1 MSSTQQHRLRPVPK
15 QQTEQ
20 YAISNPYGLCQ
31 TPDVYRE
38 IMANYPP
45 LRDDMS
51 FQRLFEYLFLG
62 PARFDNSDRII
73 VDSHTLAR
81 IEGKLKEWMAGNYNS
96 EAFMVRFRDVT
107 GINLKWSEHLPPI
120 KLKKGEQKRTI
131 GPPRARVILELGIP
145 EDLLARINKGI
156 YESNNLVYF
165 PSGLKRTSERLEARY
180 ARTLA
185 DAAQAG
191 RLNFRCEE
199 QRMIAGMLHA
209 VPASKYVSV
218 VNTYKNEAY
227 TRLDGLCGI
236 IGDKRRHSE
245 GKPRQRRILNCI
257 VSDPKPPYHR
267 VNNSYRLFS
276 SGLTVIDRRV
286 RQALTPTWVELD
298 LRAAHAAI
306 ASVLWDIFP
315 LWEKLNNGVSL
326 WSYLLDFLG
335 VESELWPRVKPC
347 VKTAFYAMLYGM
359 EKNAIDYVFWK
370 NLEREFKQEIKQG
383 GKRPYIP
390 NRLIDN
396 DLVQEILQAREAEM
410 ERVAANGGTLT
421 PFKWLALEDDWHTE
435 DGDDIGKTLRR
446 HLSHVA
452 STYEL
457 KLLAPVFE
465 VAAGRA
471 DRDVT
476 IMLYQFDGVSIDV
489 RPSRQE
495 RVVTAMQRAVQGVAD
510 RYGMP
515 TNLELADMKERGVTA
530 EWG

>member
-1 MSSTQQHRLRPVPK
+1 MSSNQNTQQHRRKLVPK

-31 TPDVYRE
+31 TPEVYRE
-38 IMANYPP
+38 IMAYYPP

-81 IEGKLKEWMAGNYNS
+81 LEDKLKEWMAGNYNG

-120 KLKKGEQKRTI
+120 KRKRRTK

-145 EDLLARINKGI
+145 DDLLARINKCI
-156 YESNNLVYF
+156 YESNDLVYF

-185 DAAQAG
+185 RAAQAG

-199 QRMIAGMLHA
+199 QRTIADMLHA
-209 VPASKYVSV
+209 VPQSKYVSI
-218 VNTYKNEAY
+218 VNTYKNDAY
-227 TRLDGLCGI
+227 DRLDGLCGI

-257 VSDPKPPYHR
+257 VADPKPSYHP

-276 SGLTVIDRRV
+276 SGLTLVDRRV
-286 RQALTPTWVELD
+286 RQALTPAWLELD

-326 WSYLLDFLG
+326 WGYLLDYLG
-335 VESELWPRVKPC
+335 VRSNLWPRVKPC

-359 EKNAIDYVFWK
+359 EKNAIDRVFWK
-370 NLEREFKQEIKQG
+370 NLVREFKQEIEQG

-390 NRLIDN
+390 NRLVDN
-396 DLVQEILQAREAEM
+396 DLIQEILQAREVEM
-410 ERVAANGGTLT
+410 ERVATNGGTLT
-421 PFKWLALEDDWHTE
+421 PFGRLALEDDWHAE

-457 KLLAPVFE
+457 RLMAPVFE
-465 VAAGRA
+465 VAASRA
-471 DRDVT
+471 DHDVT
-476 IMLYQFDGVSIDV
+476 VMLYQFDGISADI
-489 RPSRQE
+489 RPSRQG
-495 RVVTAMQRAVQGVAD
+495 RVIAAMQRAVQGVAD

-515 TNLELADMKERGVTA
+515 TNLELADMKERAVTA